1 MAEPRDTDPEIVVE
15 PDTGARGTAE
25 SRVPARIADS
35 LPDNLLILPITARP
49 FFPAQ
54 AMPLIVDANVWG
66 QTIERVANTPHH
78 LLGLVLTREEQV
90 ANDPALL
97 NDVDELTSIGTVVRV
112 HHANKQDD
120 KIQFIAE
127 GIERFFVRSWLSRK
141 QPFTASVEYPKPQ
154 DTGGQEVR
162 AYALAIINKIKELVP
177 LNPLYKEQLRAFLD
191 RFSPEEASAL
201 TDFAAAL
208 TSAERGELQEILET
222 VPLLR
227 RMEKTLLIVQREL
240 EVAGLQAEIRERVET
255 RISENQRE
263 FFLREQLKEIQKQ
276 LGISKDDKTVEIERF
291 RARLEGLDVPEEAR
305 KRIEDEFT
313 KFSFLEP
320 GSPEYATTRNY
331 LDVLTDLPW
340 GKFSEDQFDL
350 DRARAILDRDHAGLD
365 DVKDRIIEFLA
376 VAAFKKAVSGS
387 IILFVGPPG
396 VGKTSI
402 GKSIAEALGREF
414 YRFSV
419 GGMRDEAEIKGH
431 RRTYIGA
438 MPGKFLQAM
447 QHTSTANP
455 VIMLDEIDKVGNS
468 YHGDPASA
476 LLEVLDPEQ
485 NQDFL
490 DHYLDVRFDLSKV
503 LFIAT
508 ANQLDTI
515 PRPLLDRMEVIR
527 LSGYLTEE
535 KVEIARRHLVP
546 KQRERTGLK
555 ARQFKVAVP
564 ALRRIAEEYAREA
577 GVRGLDKQIGRI
589 ARKAVVELSTG
600 DKRSVSIGKD
610 DLESYLGSPVFK
622 PEAPDSGVGIVTGLA
637 WTPMGGATLN
647 VEATK
652 IHDARRGFKQ
662 TGQLGEVMR
671 ESAEI
676 AYSHVSADLS
686 RYGARAGYFDTAF
699 VHLHVP
705 EGATPK
711 DGPSAGITMATALLS
726 LALDRAPK
734 RGFAMTGEL
743 TLTGKVL
750 PVGGIR
756 EKLIAAKRSKIRNV
770 ILPKANQPD
779 YEELPAHVMKGLRV
793 HWAESFGDVAELVF

>member
-1 MAEPRDTDPEIVVE
+1 MAAQNDQTPDIILDADGDTRTVE
-15 PDTGARGTAE
+15 GK
-25 SRVPARIADS
+25 VPARIADS
-35 LPDNLLILPITARP
+35 LPDTLLVLPITARP

-66 QTIERVANTPHH
+66 QTLERVGNTPHK

-90 ANDPALL
+90 ANDPEVLDDV
-97 NDVDELTSIGTVVRV
+97 NDLTNVGTVVRV
-112 HHANKQDD
+112 HHATREND

-127 GIERFFVRSWLSRK
+127 GLERFFVRSWLSSRR
-141 QPFTASVEYPKPQ
+141 PFTASVEYPKPQ
-154 DTGGQEVR
+154 DATSQEVR
-162 AYALAIINKIKELVP
+162 AYALAIINKIKELLP

-191 RFSPEEASAL
+191 RFSAEEASPL

-208 TSAERGELQEILET
+208 TSAERDELQEILET

-291 RARLEGLDVPEEAR
+291 RERLEGLTIPEEAE

-320 GSPEYATTRNY
+320 GSPEYSTTRNY

-340 GKFSEDQFDL
+340 GRYTEDQFDL
-350 DRARAILDRDHAGLD
+350 ERARRILDRDHAGLD

-387 IILFVGPPG
+387 IVLFVGPPG

-402 GKSIAEALGREF
+402 GRSIAEALGREF

-447 QHTSTANP
+447 QHTGSQNP

-468 YHGDPASA
+468 FHGDPASA

-535 KVEIARRHLVP
+535 KVEIAKRHLVP
-546 KQRERTGLK
+546 KQRERAGLK
-555 ARQFKVAVP
+555 ASQFKIGVA

-577 GVRGLDKQIGRI
+577 GVRNLEKQIGRI
-589 ARKAVVELSTG
+589 ARKAVVRLATNEAKSI
-600 DKRSVSIGKD
+600 SVGTD
-610 DLESYLGSPVFK
+610 DLEAYLGSAVFRAES
-622 PEAPDSGVGIVTGLA
+622 PQTGVGIVTGLA
-637 WTPMGGATLN
+637 WTAMGGATLN

-652 IHDARRGFKQ
+652 VHGAQRGFKQ
-662 TGQLGEVMR
+662 TGQLGDVMR

-676 AYSHVSADLS
+676 AYSHVSANLE
-686 RYGARAGYFDTAF
+686 RYGAQEGYFDQAF

-726 LALDRAPK
+726 LARGRAP
-734 RGFAMTGEL
+734 RRRFAMTGEL

-750 PVGGIR
+750 AVGGIR
-756 EKLIAAKRSKIRNV
+756 EKLVAAKRNGLRDIV
-770 ILPKANQPD
+770 LPKANLPD
-779 YEELPAHVMKGLRV
+779 VEELPEHVVKGLRIN
-793 HWAESFGDVAELVF
+793 WAETFDDVVELVFR